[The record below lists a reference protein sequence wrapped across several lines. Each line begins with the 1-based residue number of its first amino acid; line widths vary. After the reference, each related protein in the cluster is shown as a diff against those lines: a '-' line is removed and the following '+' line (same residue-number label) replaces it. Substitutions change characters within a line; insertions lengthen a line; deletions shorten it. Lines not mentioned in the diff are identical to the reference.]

1 MEKIYI
7 LWGTLKI
14 GVKWHG
20 HIIWHFLWLFH
31 SLSTF
36 PHSTAVTPT
45 TSVSQYLGQE
55 KQKESSMWN
64 PKLIIWKPSM
74 FFLFQTITDAGRW
87 SVRERQHQ
95 NNWVCVCACSP
106 GFALTWLTLEIDGL
120 QELQCYWMQYYQYT
134 PVRLTGC
141 FIPGTLTSTEH
152 PLQQCLLLLC
162 SNHQHNLPKKCL
174 ISALVICLYH
184 FI

>member
-95 NNWVCVCACSP
+95 NNWVCVCVCAHVHLVLLSLDWLWKSMDFRSYSVTECS
-106 GFALTWLTLEIDGL
+106 T
-120 QELQCYWMQYYQYT
+120 
-134 PVRLTGC
+134 
-141 FIPGTLTSTEH
+141 TST
-152 PLQQCLLLLC
+152 LQFVWQDVLFLVL
-162 SNHQHNLPKKCL
+162 SQ
-174 ISALVICLYH
+174 ALNIHCNNVCFYFVQIINTIYQKNA
-184 FI
+184 